1 MKTMLVVL
9 ALSHG
14 ADLGSTLVGLK
25 HGAHEIVLPT
35 QSPVAISVIVGA
47 ELGVESYGLLKLSRE
62 HPRAAKVIG
71 WSIVGF
77 RTTIAIHNVNQ
88 LRKVR

>member
-1 MKTMLVVL
+1 MKPLLVVL

-14 ADLGSTLVGLK
+14 ADLGTTLVGLS

-35 QSPVAISVIVGA
+35 QSPIAISVIVGA
-47 ELGVESYGLLKLSRE
+47 ELGVECYGLSQLAKS

-77 RTTIAIHNVNQ
+77 RTTIAVHNMQQ
-88 LRKVR
+88 LRKGH